1 MDYKYI
7 NQLLERYWEC
17 QTTLEEE
24 AILRAFFSQDDIPAS
39 LLPYRSLFVYETEE
53 PKEDVLGDAFDAR
66 MFSLIGRAEPVKA
79 RRISLVQR
87 MRPLFRAAAVVAV
100 ILTLANA
107 MQAPFANDGDVQP
120 AANTG
125 MTVQKAQGVAKC
137 DTATV
142 DSTRRSSLSKRDMD
156 AAVKTENVEKIDN
169 QAFLI
174 K

>member
-24 AILRAFFSQDDIPAS
+24 AILRAFFSQEDIPAS
-39 LLPYRSLFVYETEE
+39 LLPYRNLFLYESKE
-53 PKEDVLGDAFDAR
+53 PKEDVLDDSFDAR
-66 MFSLIGRAEPVKA
+66 MYSLIGKAEPVKA

-107 MQAPFANDGDVQP
+107 MQTPFSSHSAEQP
-120 AANTG
+120 GASTG
-125 MTVQKAQGVAKC
+125 NTVQKAQGVAKC
-137 DTATV
+137 DTAVV
-142 DSTRRSSLSKRDMD
+142 DSMRRSSLSNGEAD
-156 AAVKTENVEKIDN
+156 AAVKTGEIDKIDN
-169 QAFLI
+169 QAFIL